1 MLRLPIHLGVLPM
14 RRFSLVLAAF
24 VGFLSLGG
32 GIANAESQTVNGTG
46 DISRMVADNGTNAVT
61 TKVFGLG
68 RPCGG
73 AWYLHVDVTNRR
85 GRLLYRAEGGC
96 TSGEWHTGLYYTSTG
111 VIEDA
116 TSVRCRNFSFTRI
129 RATGAYRVGMP
140 RTCLDHAPGGIKV
153 RADGANYGTM
163 TGGTAGPTALLT
175 RG

>member
-1 MLRLPIHLGVLPM
+1 MRRLGVI
-14 RRFSLVLAAF
+14 LVAF
-24 VGFLSLGG
+24 VGFLGLGG
-32 GIANAESQTVNGTG
+32 GIANGESQTVSGTG
-46 DISRMVADNGTNAVT
+46 DITRMVADNGTNAVT

-73 AWYLHVDVTNRR
+73 AWYLHVDVTNRN

-116 TSVRCRNFSFTRI
+116 TPVRCRNFSFARS
-129 RATGAYRVGMP
+129 RATGAFRVEMP
-140 RTCLDHAPGGIKV
+140 RGCLDHAPARIKV
-153 RADGANYGTM
+153 KADGANYGTL
-163 TGGTAGPTALLT
+163 TGGAAGPTRLLT